1 MKQLPG
7 RTRPRWQQQLVSG
20 LAVGLGLVVMAALL
34 PILLPIILIAG
45 LVAALA
51 LIPILRQ
58 LRSEL
63 EQLDQV
69 QRTSAETDPY
79 GHHALA
85 AKVMEPMEIV
95 AESTL
100 IGRCRRQRFER
111 RRWFEIR
118 THREQQPMPLHGLRQ
133 TL

>member
-1 MKQLPG
+1 MAWSSSVDVEECAQADSDVMKQLPG

-51 LIPILRQ
+51 LIRILRQ

-69 QRTSAETDPY
+69 QRTSAERI
-79 GHHALA
+79 
-85 AKVMEPMEIV
+85 PMDITPWQQKLWNQWK
-95 AESTL
+95 SSL
-100 IGRCRRQRFER
+100 NRRS
-111 RRWFEIR
+111 
-118 THREQQPMPLHGLRQ
+118 
-133 TL
+133 

>member
-1 MKQLPG
+1 MEQCVDADSDVMKQLPG

-45 LVAALA
+45 LVAAFA

-69 QRTSAETDPY
+69 QRTSAERI
-79 GHHALA
+79 
-85 AKVMEPMEIV
+85 PMDITPWQQKLWNQWK
-95 AESTL
+95 SSL
-100 IGRCRRQRFER
+100 NRRS
-111 RRWFEIR
+111 
-118 THREQQPMPLHGLRQ
+118 
-133 TL
+133 